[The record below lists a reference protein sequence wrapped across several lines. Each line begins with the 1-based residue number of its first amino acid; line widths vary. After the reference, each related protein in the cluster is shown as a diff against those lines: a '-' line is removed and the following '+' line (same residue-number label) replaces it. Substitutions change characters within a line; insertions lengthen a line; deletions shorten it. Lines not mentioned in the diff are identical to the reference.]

1 MWPLCVRGDVSD
13 LLPPTAFTV
22 VPVPKFMLPIVDL
35 AQTSEADPL
44 RVKSRVVASES
55 GVITHSNIRQRS
67 HVLPPQFTNSAKIK
81 NRGRHSNVE

>member
-1 MWPLCVRGDVSD
+1 MRADVSD

-22 VPVPKFMLPIVDL
+22 VSVPKFMLPIVDL

-44 RVKSRVVASES
+44 RVKIRVVGSQSE
-55 GVITHSNIRQRS
+55 VITHSNIRQRS

-81 NRGRHSNVE
+81 HRGQHTNVE